1 MANEDKNYSS
11 IDFWRTL
18 RDLSDARMKAI
29 SAVRAIGL
37 TGEEAQQNGIYEVKA
52 LIERELNI
60 SAENKTTEKHYA
72 ISTEKLERAK
82 ICIHGNLIHRLT
94 RSFNFIGCE
103 SELSTGDI
111 AWLYDHI
118 SKLVEINNLLLVR
131 REFEDLLLKV
141 DAADIHLT
149 DKEMVAANNISQQL
163 NHFLDKDLSFEL
175 KLNKGC

>member
-1 MANEDKNYSS
+1 MANEDKNNSS

-18 RDLSDARMKAI
+18 RDLSVARMKAI
-29 SAVRAIGL
+29 SAVQAIGL
-37 TGEEAQQNGIYEVKA
+37 TGEEAQKSGIDEVKA
-52 LIERELNI
+52 LIDRELNI
-60 SAENKTTEKHYA
+60 TAENKATEKHYA
-72 ISTEKLERAK
+72 ISTKKLERAK
-82 ICIHGNLIHRLT
+82 ICIHGNLIHCLT
-94 RSFNFIGCE
+94 RNFNFIGYE

-111 AWLYDHI
+111 AWLYDRI
-118 SKLVEINNLLLVR
+118 SKLIEINNLLTIR
-131 REFEDLLLKV
+131 HEFEDLLLKV

>member
-1 MANEDKNYSS
+1 MTD
-11 IDFWRTL
+11 
-18 RDLSDARMKAI
+18 
-29 SAVRAIGL
+29 
-37 TGEEAQQNGIYEVKA
+37 
-52 LIERELNI
+52 
-60 SAENKTTEKHYA
+60 ENKATEKHYA
-72 ISTEKLERAK
+72 VSTEKLERAK

-94 RSFNFIGCE
+94 RSFNFIGYE

-163 NHFLDKDLSFEL
+163 NHFLNKELSFEL

>member
-1 MANEDKNYSS
+1 MTKEIKSDSP

-29 SAVRAIGL
+29 SAVQAIGL
-37 TGEEAQQNGIYEVKA
+37 SGNEAQKSGIDEVKA
-52 LIERELNI
+52 LINGELQVTR
-60 SAENKTTEKHYA
+60 ENKAAEKHYT

-82 ICIHGNLIHRLT
+82 ICIHGNLIRCLT
-94 RSFNFIGCE
+94 RSFNFIGYK
-103 SELSTGDI
+103 SELSTDDI
-111 AWLYDHI
+111 AWVYDRI
-118 SKLVEINNLLLVR
+118 SKLVEINNLLIIR

-141 DAADIHLT
+141 DAADAHLT
-149 DKEMVAANNISQQL
+149 DKEIVAANNISQQL